1 MDQIIILS
9 GLSGSGKSTTIKVLE
24 DIGFFCID
32 NLPPKLINTF
42 IDLCNTSLKNIN
54 KVAIVVDIR
63 VPEREVL
70 AHFEKIVSKIKL
82 KVKKADLL
90 FLECSDETIIKRYK
104 ETRRNHPLAYD
115 GNLIEAV
122 SRERDILSEIE
133 KLANHTIDTSDY
145 NVHQLREIIQNIVG
159 AEGAE
164 SFTTTFTSFG
174 YKHGVPYDA
183 DLVVDVRFLPS
194 PHFDENL
201 KDFTGNDKKIIDFI
215 LTKNDSTEFLKRFC
229 DLLNFLLP
237 RYKKEGKSYLTI
249 AIGCTGGKHRSV
261 VIVNELAKK
270 FSSYSPQIRHRDINK
285 L

>member
-1 MDQIIILS
+1 MDQILILS
-9 GLSGSGKSTTIKVLE
+9 GLSGSGKSTAVKVLE

-54 KVAIVVDIR
+54 KVAIVIDIR
-63 VPEREVL
+63 VPEKEILNR
-70 AHFEKIVSKIKL
+70 FERVINEIKL
-82 KVKKADLL
+82 KVKKTDIL
-90 FLECSDETIIKRYK
+90 FLESSDEIIVRRYK

-115 GNLIEAV
+115 GNLLDAV
-122 SRERDILSEIE
+122 SRERYILGEIE
-133 KLANHTIDTSDY
+133 KLANHTIDTSNY
-145 NVHQLREIIQNIVG
+145 NVHQLKEIIQNIVG
-159 AEGAE
+159 SEQSG

-174 YKHGVPYDA
+174 YKHGVPHDA
-183 DLVVDVRFLPS
+183 DLVIDVRFLPS
-194 PHFDENL
+194 PHFDEKL
-201 KDFTGNDKKIIDFI
+201 KDLTGNDEEIVDFI
-215 LTKNDSTEFLKRFC
+215 LSNDDSEEFLTSFC

-237 RYKKEGKSYLTI
+237 KYKKEGKSYLTI

-261 VIVNELAKK
+261 VIVNELSKR